1 MLKRHLIFL
10 ILGVIVFAFLAGM
23 FSKHRANS
31 MTAENK
37 KAAQSPK
44 KLPPL
49 MPPASR
55 FFSSKLPKP
64 LPNIPWKAGILR
76 IKENEYLLLA
86 DFSFKKASSIP
97 GVETYEN
104 KRRGWLILKGK
115 EKELPLKSLG
125 YSLHRPYEISY
136 SEPYLVYVLRK
147 WHKNSNLTLI
157 SQFFLYD
164 LSTNKEK
171 YLGEFKGI
179 YSARFI
185 PHHSALPSLPQSYI
199 VEELISLYPSE
210 SSRRKHRLNFY
221 KGFEEGKRLSFQK
234 IESFEGRRGELP
246 HRPCVWKTKAGV
258 IMSFLLWRPTKSESD
273 ELLFFYKTEGEK
285 GWRSFSLGEVG
296 FYDYKISPDGQL
308 VAFLLRE
315 ESDTRTLRV
324 FSLATQAEIFSAV
337 IEGEKRRN
345 EETDYMEALHEL
357 LFPSFIRWDG
367 EGKNIIAFP
376 METVLDGKS
385 QMMWIFNI
393 YKREMRKIDI
403 PFQTVWDV
411 VVKGENQFVLVAGNP
426 LKDTPEWGIYEF
438 YMGKEGKGVA
448 KPIKVFK
455 VKAKG

>member
-1 MLKRHLIFL
+1 
-10 ILGVIVFAFLAGM
+10 
-23 FSKHRANS
+23 
-31 MTAENK
+31 
-37 KAAQSPK
+37 
-44 KLPPL
+44 
-49 MPPASR
+49 
-55 FFSSKLPKP
+55 
-64 LPNIPWKAGILR
+64 
-76 IKENEYLLLA
+76 
-86 DFSFKKASSIP
+86 
-97 GVETYEN
+97 VETYEN
-104 KRRGWLILKGK
+104 KRRGWLILRGK
-115 EKELPLKSLG
+115 EKELPLNLNSLG
-125 YSLHRPYEISY
+125 SSLQCPFEISY
-136 SEPYLVYVLRK
+136 SEPYLVYVLSK

-171 YLGEFKGI
+171 YLGEFKGT
-179 YSARFI
+179 YSARI
-185 PHHSALPSLPQSYI
+185 SPHHFALPSLPHSYI

-221 KGFEEGKRLSFQK
+221 KGFEEGKGLSFQK

-393 YKREMRKIDI
+393 DKREMRKIDI
-403 PFQTVWDV
+403 PFQRVWDV
-411 VVKGENQFVLVAGNP
+411 FVKGENQFVLVAGNP

-455 VKAKG
+455 LKEKG